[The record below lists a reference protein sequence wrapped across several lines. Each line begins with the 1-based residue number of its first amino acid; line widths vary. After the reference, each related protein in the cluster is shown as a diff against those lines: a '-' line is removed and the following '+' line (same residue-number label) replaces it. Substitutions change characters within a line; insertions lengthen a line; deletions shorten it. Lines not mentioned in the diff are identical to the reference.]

1 MNLKQSYAHL
11 GPGDHLKY
19 LIKDISFLD
28 KKMIITR
35 ANIKINATTGAEEED
50 TEELTLPVVSTAT
63 QLQNTR
69 KIWGNSFDG
78 TQDVKGDI
86 MWDEG
91 YYRQKIHITDDST
104 PDTPVFEFQQ
114 SSNNGNTYTSLFTI
128 KDNGT
133 AISSGLV
140 VNGQG
145 VFKNTEINNI
155 LRVIRS
161 TANSAAAIAYYN
173 LNSSNAEV
181 LLGTIGIAGSGSSV
195 MKANKPFWSDGTNY
209 YQLVHSTGKTAVGGA
224 STPVYIDNDG
234 RAQTCTSYSSASV
247 ATAGNLTDG
256 STQTRKGL
264 LYQSGTSTTSAT
276 GLPGASLTRY
286 LKVTTNASGAPTF
299 EWVTAGTI
307 ASTGYWG
314 NVQVGTSAAYNKE
327 PEIKSVTIGNGSASA
342 TGTKKVKQQYDDTY
356 ECLKFIFT

>member
-19 LIKDISFLD
+19 LIKDISFSD
-28 KKMIITR
+28 KKMTITR
-35 ANIKINATTGAEEED
+35 ANIKINATTGVEEED
-50 TEELTLPVVSTAT
+50 TEELTLPVVSTAI

-69 KIWGNSFDG
+69 KIWGQNFNG
-78 TQDVKGDI
+78 TQDVTGDI
-86 MWDEG
+86 IWDSDT
-91 YYRQKIHITDDST
+91 YHQRIHLTDDST

-114 SSNNGNTYTSLFTI
+114 SSNSGSSYTTLFTI

-133 AISSGLV
+133 AVSSGLV

-145 VFKNTEINNI
+145 IFKNTEVNNI
-155 LRVIRS
+155 LGVIRS
-161 TANSAAAIAYYN
+161 TANLASAVAYYN
-173 LNSSNAEV
+173 LNSSNTEV
-181 LLGTIGIAGSGSSV
+181 LLGTIGIAGSGSSS

-209 YQLVHSTGKTAVGGA
+209 YQLVYSTAKTAVGGA

-264 LYQSGTSTTSAT
+264 LYQSGASTTSAT

-286 LKVTTNASGAPTF
+286 LKVTTNASGVPTF